1 MHLTIFFIS
10 FLAPL
15 RITSIYFR
23 AMVFT
28 SLYSLCG
35 AGFALLQLL
44 APVTARPVA
53 RSTSSS
59 TLLALQFANVLEQL
73 ESTFY
78 AQALQKFNQS
88 DFTAAGFASAQ
99 IPLQQFQAIF
109 KDEAI
114 HTTTLQSAIN
124 SLGGKTV
131 SNCTFNV
138 ASLLTDVPTM
148 VAAARLVENVG
159 VSAYLGALTLINDT
173 VLSTA
178 AATIMTVE
186 ARHQTILNVLA
197 GATAI
202 PQAFDVALNP
212 SEILA
217 LTGGLIS
224 GCNLGIPANV
234 PLRVNNSGS
243 IQAGTKLTFTS
254 AALNGTIPVGE
265 LSCQFLAGG
274 FPVAISEPLS
284 NCSVPAN
291 VTGPLLVFV
300 TNSSQPLA
308 NNIRDAATSTIV
320 AGPTLIFIDNQQDA
334 LAIAARPGL
343 NSTVAPT
350 STSNPITSSTTIT
363 LTPVTSSRAMSST
376 VTSTKTSTLTLATS
390 SKAVTST
397 VTIVPTTVSNGWTA
411 VTTTISP
418 SEASGILAS
427 AVPSTSSG

>member
-1 MHLTIFFIS
+1 M
-10 FLAPL
+10 A
-15 RITSIYFR
+15 
-23 AMVFT
+23 FT
-28 SLYSLCG
+28 SLCLLCG

-44 APVTARPVA
+44 APATARPIA
-53 RSTSSS
+53 RSTNSS

-99 IPLQQFQAIF
+99 VPLQQFQAIF
-109 KDEAI
+109 EDEFT
-114 HTTTLQSAIN
+114 HTTTLQSAITA
-124 SLGGKTV
+124 LGGQTV

-159 VSAYLGALTLINDT
+159 VSAYLGALTLINDP

-197 GATAI
+197 GGTAI

-234 PLRVNNSGS
+234 PLRVNSSGP
-243 IQAGTKLTFTS
+243 IQAGTKLNFTS
-254 AALNGTIPVGE
+254 AALNGTIPVE
-265 LSCQFLAGG
+265 TLSCQFLAGG
-274 FPVAISEPLS
+274 LPVAISQPLS

-291 VTGPLLVFV
+291 VTGSMLVFV

-308 NNIRDAATSTIV
+308 NNIRDAATGTIV
-320 AGPTLIFIDNQQDA
+320 AGPTMIFIDDQQDA

-343 NSTVAPT
+343 NFTGTASGISNVTTSFAPPTTV
-350 STSNPITSSTTIT
+350 T
-363 LTPVTSSRAMSST
+363 LTPVTSSTIMSGT
-376 VTSTKTSTLTLATS
+376 VTPIVTPTSQTMAS
-390 SKAVTST
+390 SAF
-397 VTIVPTTVSNGWTA
+397 SNGWTA
-411 VTTTISP
+411 VTKTISP
-418 SEASGILAS
+418 SEASNIHAS
-427 AVPSTSSG
+427 AVTPTSSK

>member
-1 MHLTIFFIS
+1 
-10 FLAPL
+10 
-15 RITSIYFR
+15 
-23 AMVFT
+23 MVFT
-28 SLYSLCG
+28 FLYSLCG

-44 APVTARPVA
+44 APATARPIA
-53 RSTSSS
+53 RSKSSS
-59 TLLALQFANVLEQL
+59 TLVALQFANVLEQL

-88 DFTAAGFASAQ
+88 DFTAAGFTSAQ
-99 IPLQQFQAIF
+99 VPLQQFQAIF
-109 KDEAI
+109 QDEST

-124 SLGGKTV
+124 ALGGQTI

-173 VLSTA
+173 VISTA

-197 GATAI
+197 GGTAI

-234 PLRVNNSGS
+234 PLQLNNSGPV
-243 IQAGTKLTFTS
+243 QAGTKLNFTS
-254 AALNGTIPVGE
+254 ASAAQNGTIPVE
-265 LSCQFLAGG
+265 NLFCQFLAGG
-274 FPVAISEPLS
+274 LPVAISQPLS

-291 VTGPLLVFV
+291 VTGSMLVFV

-308 NNIRDAATSTIV
+308 NNIRDAATGTIV
-320 AGPTLIFIDNQQDA
+320 AGPTMIFIDNQQDA

-343 NSTVAPT
+343 NSTVTTSGTSSATTSFAAPT
-350 STSNPITSSTTIT
+350 TVT
-363 LTPVTSSRAMSST
+363 LTPATPSTVASGDVTST
-376 VTSTKTSTLTLATS
+376 VTSTSQTMA
-390 SKAVTST
+390 
-397 VTIVPTTVSNGWTA
+397 PTTVTNNWTA
-411 VTTTISP
+411 VTRTISP
-418 SEASGILAS
+418 SEVSSILAS
-427 AVPSTSSG
+427 GVTSMGSG

>member
-1 MHLTIFFIS
+1 
-10 FLAPL
+10 
-15 RITSIYFR
+15 
-23 AMVFT
+23 MVFT

-109 KDEAI
+109 KDEAT

-274 FPVAISEPLS
+274 FPVAISQPLS

-343 NSTVAPT
+343 NSTVAP
-350 STSNPITSSTTIT
+350 SGTSNPITSSTTIT
-363 LTPVTSSRAMSST
+363 LTQVTSSRAMSST
-376 VTSTKTSTLTLATS
+376 VTSIMTSTLTPAAS
-390 SKAVTST
+390 SKAMSGTVTLTMASTSTPATQSRAVTST
-397 VTIVPTTVSNGWTA
+397 VTIVPTTISNGWTA

-427 AVPSTSSG
+427 AVPSMSSG

>member
-1 MHLTIFFIS
+1 
-10 FLAPL
+10 
-15 RITSIYFR
+15 
-23 AMVFT
+23 MVFT
-28 SLYSLCG
+28 SVYSLCG

-44 APVTARPVA
+44 APVAARPVA

-109 KDEAI
+109 KDEST

-254 AALNGTIPVGE
+254 AAFNGTIPVE
-265 LSCQFLAGG
+265 KLSCQFLAGG
-274 FPVAISEPLS
+274 FPVAISQPLS

-343 NSTVAPT
+343 NSTVAH
-350 STSNPITSSTTIT
+350 PITSSTTIT

-376 VTSTKTSTLTLATS
+376 VTSTVKSTLTPATS
-390 SKAVTST
+390 SRAMSSTVTLTMASTSATPSRAISVTST
-397 VTIVPTTVSNGWTA
+397 VTIVPTTVSTDWTA
-411 VTTTISP
+411 VTKTISP

-427 AVPSTSSG
+427 AVPSMSSG

>member
-1 MHLTIFFIS
+1 M
-10 FLAPL
+10 A
-15 RITSIYFR
+15 
-23 AMVFT
+23 FT

-35 AGFALLQLL
+35 AGFVLLQLL
-44 APVTARPVA
+44 APATAFPVA
-53 RSTSSS
+53 RSTSSP
-59 TLLALQFANVLEQL
+59 TLVALQFANVLEQL

-99 IPLQQFQAIF
+99 VPLQQFQAIAQ
-109 KDEAI
+109 DESTHA
-114 HTTTLQSAIN
+114 TTLQLAIN
-124 SLGGKTV
+124 ALGGQTI

-138 ASLLTDVPTM
+138 SSLLADVPTM

-186 ARHQTILNVLA
+186 ARHQTILNLLA

-224 GCNLGIPANV
+224 GCSLGIPANV
-234 PLRVNNSGS
+234 PLKLNTSGP
-243 IQAGTKLTFTS
+243 IQAGTKLNFTS
-254 AALNGTIPVGE
+254 AALNGTIPVE
-265 LSCQFLAGG
+265 QLSCQFLAGG
-274 FPVAISEPLS
+274 LPVAVSQPLS

-291 VTGPLLVFV
+291 ITGSMLVFV
-300 TNSSQPLA
+300 TNTSQPLA
-308 NNIRDAATSTIV
+308 NNIRDAATGTIV
-320 AGPTLIFIDNQQDA
+320 AGPTMIFIDNQQDA

-343 NSTVAPT
+343 NSTVATNGTSQTTSFAAPT
-350 STSNPITSSTTIT
+350 TVT
-363 LTPVTSSRAMSST
+363 LTPATPSIVASVTVTSSVIST
-376 VTSTKTSTLTLATS
+376 SQAAT
-390 SKAVTST
+390 
-397 VTIVPTTVSNGWTA
+397 PTTVTNGWTA
-411 VTTTISP
+411 VTKTISP

-427 AVPSTSSG
+427 AVTPISSG

>member
-1 MHLTIFFIS
+1 
-10 FLAPL
+10 
-15 RITSIYFR
+15 
-23 AMVFT
+23 MVFT

-109 KDEAI
+109 KDEAT

-274 FPVAISEPLS
+274 FPVAISQPLS

-343 NSTVAPT
+343 NSTVAP
-350 STSNPITSSTTIT
+350 SGTSNPITSSTTIT
-363 LTPVTSSRAMSST
+363 LTQVTSSRAMSST

-390 SKAVTST
+390 SKAMSGTVTLTMASTSTPATQSRAVTST
-397 VTIVPTTVSNGWTA
+397 VTIVPTTISNGWTA

-427 AVPSTSSG
+427 AVPSMSSG

>member
-1 MHLTIFFIS
+1 M
-10 FLAPL
+10 A
-15 RITSIYFR
+15 
-23 AMVFT
+23 FT

-35 AGFALLQLL
+35 AGFVLLQLL
-44 APVTARPVA
+44 APATAFPVA
-53 RSTSSS
+53 RSTSSP
-59 TLLALQFANVLEQL
+59 TLVALQFANVLEQL

-99 IPLQQFQAIF
+99 VPLQQFQAIAQ
-109 KDEAI
+109 DESTHA
-114 HTTTLQSAIN
+114 TTLQLAIN
-124 SLGGKTV
+124 ALGGQTI

-138 ASLLTDVPTM
+138 SSLLADS
-148 VAAARLVENVG
+148 RLVENVG

-186 ARHQTILNVLA
+186 ARHQTILNLLA

-234 PLRVNNSGS
+234 PLKLNTSGL
-243 IQAGTKLTFTS
+243 IQAGTKLNFTS
-254 AALNGTIPVGE
+254 AALNGTIPVE
-265 LSCQFLAGG
+265 QLSCQFLAGG
-274 FPVAISEPLS
+274 LPVAVSQPLS

-291 VTGPLLVFV
+291 ITGSMLVFV
-300 TNSSQPLA
+300 TNTSQPLA
-308 NNIRDAATSTIV
+308 NNIRDAAT
-320 AGPTLIFIDNQQDA
+320 GYHP
-334 LAIAARPGL
+334 RPGL
-343 NSTVAPT
+343 NSTVATNGTSQTTSFAAPT
-350 STSNPITSSTTIT
+350 TVT
-363 LTPVTSSRAMSST
+363 LTPATPSTVASVTVTSSVIST
-376 VTSTKTSTLTLATS
+376 SQAAT
-390 SKAVTST
+390 
-397 VTIVPTTVSNGWTA
+397 PTTVTNGWTA
-411 VTTTISP
+411 VTKTISP

-427 AVPSTSSG
+427 AVTPMSSG